1 MQILLKLFIF
11 LAEFGFTVGSCLDCY
26 RGMEV
31 CLFSGQCVEVDKK
44 YVTVAALRSLIA
56 RDCPIKN
63 AGPCP
68 KARPSSVASTD
79 PCVCPVSPVPEVK
92 CVEQVMQATQSPP
105 CECPTPAIEIV
116 RPILLP
122 RVATTTAPT
131 TLSTCESDLKRC
143 ERSLVFTDTSK
154 AGAQTSRQDWKTK
167 YDQSQLLVE
176 GVNFTKVQ
184 YQNRSSDL
192 SVEVRKCHEN
202 LRKSNE
208 RVTELTEGWRS
219 TNASLSQSE
228 MDESNA
234 TSMWDQCLQDKVD
247 CEILSDQRRVNLT
260 VLDGLLTTSER
271 SDEEC
276 QNLLPGLNRKITGK
290 ILYDLMSR
298 LMSGLRILLS

>member
-1 MQILLKLFIF
+1 M
-11 LAEFGFTVGSCLDCY
+11 
-26 RGMEV
+26 
-31 CLFSGQCVEVDKK
+31 
-44 YVTVAALRSLIA
+44 
-56 RDCPIKN
+56 
-63 AGPCP
+63 
-68 KARPSSVASTD
+68 
-79 PCVCPVSPVPEVK
+79 
-92 CVEQVMQATQSPP
+92 
-105 CECPTPAIEIV
+105 
-116 RPILLP
+116 
-122 RVATTTAPT
+122 
-131 TLSTCESDLKRC
+131 
-143 ERSLVFTDTSK
+143 VFTDTSK